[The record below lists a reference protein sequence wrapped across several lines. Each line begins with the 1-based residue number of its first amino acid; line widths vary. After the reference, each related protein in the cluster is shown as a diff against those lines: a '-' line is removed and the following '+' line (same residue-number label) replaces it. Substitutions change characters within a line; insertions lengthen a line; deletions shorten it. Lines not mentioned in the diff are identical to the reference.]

1 MGFARGAPL
10 EKEGK
15 AMNKMRKIILAHLVV
30 LIIILSFSVLSFA
43 AQAKN
48 IILMIGDGM
57 GPAHIQI
64 TWLYATRQL
73 EKKLM
78 AFEL

>member
-1 MGFARGAPL
+1 MMG
-10 EKEGK
+10 KI
-15 AMNKMRKIILAHLVV
+15 RKIILAHMVV
-30 LIIILSFSVLSFA
+30 LTIILSFSVLSFA

-57 GPAHIQI
+57 GPGHIQI

-73 EKKLM
+73 GKPLVMTEIM
-78 AFEL
+78 DNGRTA